1 MVHECVPIG
10 ASIRASRA
18 SWDYSR
24 ASAQLCR
31 SQQQH
36 GLGRERERERACTS
50 RILSTRR
57 FHDISLQRPYR
68 LSCML
73 SRKFI
78 SDRHAYRCL
87 NYTCMHIGID
97 KLTPQYDARVHT
109 AWHMFFAGAIK
120 LANSSPNT
128 CRSSGPLAFKS
139 RLQIQPSLSIAISS
153 R

>member
-36 GLGRERERERACTS
+36 GLGVERAYTS
-50 RILSTRR
+50 RISTQYKTIPRRLSTEAIQAVVYASAKI
-57 FHDISLQRPYR
+57 HKRPARVPLPQLHMCAHSYR
-68 LSCML
+68 Q
-73 SRKFI
+73 
-78 SDRHAYRCL
+78 
-87 NYTCMHIGID
+87 
-97 KLTPQYDARVHT
+97 LTPQYDARVHT
-109 AWHMFFAGAIK
+109 VSHMFFAGAIK
-120 LANSSPNT
+120 LANTSPNT